1 MYPLGESDNG
11 MASEKTFS
19 NDELLPPLP
28 LPKLND
34 SLSLYLDSV
43 KPHLT
48 KEEFAKTKQIV
59 ESFEKNEGSV
69 LHQRLIDRAKERKNW
84 VCIV

>member
-1 MYPLGESDNG
+1 MT
-11 MASEKTFS
+11 SEKTFS

-28 LPKLND
+28 LPELND

-48 KEEFAKTKQIV
+48 YEEFVKTKEIV
-59 ESFEKNEGSV
+59 DNFEENEGKI
-69 LHQRLIDRAKERKNW
+69 LHQRLLDRAKERKNW
-84 VCIV
+84 VNQMMFLYNIRINH